1 MEQTLASY
9 IGKVLLKISTDAHE
23 FICNICSRLVETQD
37 LKYSKWFYGYHDI
50 WIFEWC
56 ICFINLQMISDSLRS
71 M

>member
-37 LKYSKWFYGYHDI
+37 LNYSKWFYGYHDD
-50 WIFEWC
+50 WIFE
-56 ICFINLQMISDSLRS
+56 
-71 M
+71 